1 MINFKNVNSKIP
13 KIDKKSYKNSDIYYI
28 GYITMKDYDD
38 VKIDSLNPL
47 HLIISE
53 VDGCIEEKSRN
64 KYLTLVSTDENKDVL
79 IEYTEL

>member
-1 MINFKNVNSKIP
+1 MLIQKYLKR
-13 KIDKKSYKNSDIYYI
+13 DKKSYKNIDVYYI

-38 VKIDSLNPL
+38 VKIGSLNPL
-47 HLIISE
+47 YLIISE

-79 IEYTEL
+79 IEYTELLR

>member
-1 MINFKNVNSKIP
+1 
-13 KIDKKSYKNSDIYYI
+13 
-28 GYITMKDYDD
+28 MKDYDD

-47 HLIISE
+47 YLIISE

>member
-1 MINFKNVNSKIP
+1 MLIQKYLKR
-13 KIDKKSYKNSDIYYI
+13 DKKSYKNIDVYYI

-38 VKIDSLNPL
+38 VKIGSLNPL
-47 HLIISE
+47 YLIISE

-79 IEYTEL
+79 IEYTELWDKI

>member
-1 MINFKNVNSKIP
+1 MLIQKYLKR
-13 KIDKKSYKNSDIYYI
+13 DKKSYKNIDVYYI

-47 HLIISE
+47 YLIISE